1 MRSIKS
7 AVVTVIIALAF
18 DAQAEITF
26 QVPTMVAGK
35 PTCIKGFFLIQ
46 ADSCLNQSAISQ
58 HSIEEI
64 STALMAQK
72 DPTAAKKYQEA
83 LAYKKANGIA
93 VYKTKIT
100 EEKSDILKL
109 ENGAIVEVKFG
120 FVGFIGF
127 NKKALLYPEGG
138 GWKIWIEDKKSFPVE
153 VLKAPTMPPRYVTTI
168 GEILELLE

>member
-7 AVVTVIIALAF
+7 ALIAVIIALAF
-18 DAQAEITF
+18 EAHAEIIF
-26 QVPTMVAGK
+26 QVPAMVEGK
-35 PTCIKGFFLIQ
+35 PTCKKGFFLIQ

-64 STALMAQK
+64 SAALMAQK
-72 DPTAAKKYQEA
+72 DPKTAKKYQEA

-93 VYKTKIT
+93 VYKTRIT
-100 EEKSDILKL
+100 EEKSEILKL

-127 NKKALLYPEGG
+127 NKRALLYPEGG

-153 VLKAPTMPPRYVTTI
+153 ILKAPAMPPQYVTTI